1 MKVEA
6 QLNRNKQRF
15 FGLSGGATGWLL
27 GDLAYQ
33 HPRIIYICRNRSE
46 LETLQ
51 EEIPFFR
58 KDVRILPI
66 TGWETLAFEEVSA
79 QTEVAA
85 SRITNLL
92 DLSRADSYIAL
103 ITPEAVLQKNI
114 PLSKLKQLSI
124 TVSVKQ
130 KIDRD
135 SFIKQLVEASFSR
148 AANVESIGQ
157 YAIRGG
163 VIDVFPATSSL
174 PIRFDFNDDV
184 IDEIRTF
191 DPESQRSNTE
201 KITSIIIDPVKEV
214 LCYAN
219 GFANHYALNDAI
231 DKLKIRGKFLQTPPR
246 EIARF
251 MSAVRTGMSL
261 PGIEL
266 INQILEQ
273 DTESIFDIAPSDA
286 TCIINDEIGLHQ
298 TLENLQLQTQSR
310 YDRLVS
316 DHHLIPEFNSSF
328 LDTEITNEKCKSFVS
343 IYIDQILPISINED
357 EYKITNLRSTSVSD
371 FSWRVQA
378 KQNEQTEKLRS
389 EIDKYRK
396 KGLSVCFVVGSSARA
411 EKLKILLADSN
422 VDAPIGYYS
431 ACEWIQNDYRPPVVI
446 IIGTISD
453 GFILPKAN
461 SVFIAEHQVFPER
474 SYKKHKQKTF
484 NLKRILQSLS
494 KLSEGD
500 FVVHSDYGIG
510 LYKGLKHFTVE
521 DGQGDFLH
529 IEYADSTLYVP
540 IQNIS
545 RVQKFSATEGQ
556 TPSLDKLASTRW
568 VKTKEK
574 VRASVATLAG
584 DLIRLYAARSVAK
597 GWRFEPYGAD
607 DEIFSETFPFNETP
621 DQQKAIEE
629 TISDMAQDKVMD
641 RLVCGDVGFGKTEV
655 AIRAAHKC
663 VRHGRQVAVLVPT
676 TILVEQHR
684 KNFINRFQEY
694 DVKIA
699 AMSRFNSAKKNKE
712 IIEGA
717 KNGTIDI
724 VLGTHRLL
732 SKDVAF
738 HDLGLLIIDEEHR
751 FGVKQKEQLK
761 ALKRSIDVLTLTATP
776 IPRTLHMSL
785 LGIRDISVIQTPPQD
800 RRSIRTYVANYDITL
815 VRDAILREIQ
825 RGGQVFYL
833 HNRVQSID
841 AVTATLKEH
850 IPEATFR
857 FAHGQMSETQ
867 LESIMIDFIDRKFDV
882 LVCTTIVE
890 SGIDIPNANTLI
902 VERADTFGLAQLYQI
917 RGRVGRSTRQA
928 YAYLL
933 VQKTKN
939 LSDDARRRLSALQSL
954 DELGMGFNLAMQDL
968 EIRGAGNLLGK
979 EQSGNVLAI
988 GFDLYTKILKEAILH
1003 VKGEE
1008 LDLSEIIDPEVKL
1021 PIAAFIPET
1030 YIPDISERLIMYQRL
1045 SGIETDLE
1053 TNDLLAEIDDR
1064 FGPPPKELKSLLN
1077 LMKLRAL
1084 LRRFGVTKLELKG
1097 DGITLSLSKRAP
1109 VELTKIMDLCK
1120 KHLDTFKFG
1129 KNLTLSIRLKS
1140 PDRFEPDEIHPLV
1153 EETLLR
1159 IKS

>member
-1 MKVEA
+1 MKVET
-6 QLNRNKQRF
+6 QLNSKKHRF

-27 GDLAYQ
+27 GDLASQ

-46 LETLQ
+46 LEALQ

-66 TGWETLAFEEVSA
+66 TGWETLPFEEVSA

-85 SRITNLL
+85 TRITNLL
-92 DLSRADSYIAL
+92 ELSRSDSYIAL
-103 ITPEAVLQKNI
+103 VTPEAILQKNI
-114 PLSKLKQLSI
+114 ALTKLQKLSI
-124 TVSVKQ
+124 TVSINQ
-130 KIDRD
+130 KIDREQ
-135 SFIKQLVEASFSR
+135 FIKQLTEASFSR

-163 VIDVFPATSSL
+163 VIDIFPATTAL
-174 PIRFDFNDDV
+174 PIRLDFSDDV
-184 IDEIRTF
+184 VEEIRTF

-201 KITSIIIDPVKEV
+201 KLTSIIIDPVKEV

-219 GFANHYALNDAI
+219 GFTNHLELNNAI
-231 DKLKIRGKFLQTPPR
+231 DKLKLRGKFLQTPPR

-251 MSAVRTGMSL
+251 MSAVRTSMSL

-266 INQILEQ
+266 INQILEEN
-273 DTESIFDIAPSDA
+273 TESIFDLAPQNA
-286 TCIINDEIGLHQ
+286 TWIINDEIGLHQ
-298 TLENLQLQTQSR
+298 TLETLHTQTQSR

-316 DHHLIPEFNSSF
+316 DHHLIPEFKSSF
-328 LDTEITNEKCKSFVS
+328 LDTDTSNEKIKSFAS
-343 IYIDQILPISINED
+343 IYIDQILPISINEE
-357 EYKITNLRSTSVSD
+357 EYAITNLRSTSVSD
-371 FSWRVQA
+371 FSWRIQA
-378 KQNEQTEKLRS
+378 KQNEQSEKLS
-389 EIDKYRK
+389 TEIDKYRK
-396 KGLSVCFVVGSSARA
+396 KGLSVCFVVGSANRA
-411 EKLKILLADSN
+411 EKLKKLLADSN
-422 VDAPIGYYS
+422 IEAPIGFYS
-431 ACEWIQNDYRPPVVI
+431 ACEWIQNDYRPPVI
-446 IIGTISD
+446 ILIGVISD
-453 GFILPKAN
+453 GFILPKSN

-474 SYKKHKQKTF
+474 SHKKHKQKTF

-607 DEIFSETFPFNETP
+607 DENFSETFPFNETP

-629 TISDMAQDKVMD
+629 TIDDMAQDRVMD

-655 AIRAAHKC
+655 AIRAAYKC

-684 KNFINRFQEY
+684 KNFVNRFQEY
-694 DVKIA
+694 DVNIA

-738 HDLGLLIIDEEHR
+738 KDLGLLIIDEEHR

-800 RRSIRTYVANYDITL
+800 RRSIRTYVANFDMSL

-902 VERADTFGLAQLYQI
+902 IERADTFGLAQLYQI

-1053 TNDLLAEIDDR
+1053 TEDLLTEIDDR
-1064 FGPPPKELKSLLN
+1064 FGPPPKEVRSLLN

-1084 LRRFGVTKLELKG
+1084 LRRFGITKLELQG

-1109 VELTKIMDLCK
+1109 VDLNKIMDLCK
-1120 KHLDTFKFG
+1120 KFPDTFKFG
-1129 KNLTLSIRLKS
+1129 KSLTLSIRLKS

-1153 EETLLR
+1153 EEALFR

>member
-1 MKVEA
+1 
-6 QLNRNKQRF
+6 
-15 FGLSGGATGWLL
+15 
-27 GDLAYQ
+27 
-33 HPRIIYICRNRSE
+33 
-46 LETLQ
+46 
-51 EEIPFFR
+51 
-58 KDVRILPI
+58 
-66 TGWETLAFEEVSA
+66 
-79 QTEVAA
+79 
-85 SRITNLL
+85 
-92 DLSRADSYIAL
+92 
-103 ITPEAVLQKNI
+103 
-114 PLSKLKQLSI
+114 
-124 TVSVKQ
+124 
-130 KIDRD
+130 
-135 SFIKQLVEASFSR
+135 
-148 AANVESIGQ
+148 
-157 YAIRGG
+157 
-163 VIDVFPATSSL
+163 
-174 PIRFDFNDDV
+174 
-184 IDEIRTF
+184 
-191 DPESQRSNTE
+191 
-201 KITSIIIDPVKEV
+201 
-214 LCYAN
+214 
-219 GFANHYALNDAI
+219 
-231 DKLKIRGKFLQTPPR
+231 
-246 EIARF
+246 
-251 MSAVRTGMSL
+251 
-261 PGIEL
+261 
-266 INQILEQ
+266 
-273 DTESIFDIAPSDA
+273 
-286 TCIINDEIGLHQ
+286 
-298 TLENLQLQTQSR
+298 
-310 YDRLVS
+310 
-316 DHHLIPEFNSSF
+316 
-328 LDTEITNEKCKSFVS
+328 
-343 IYIDQILPISINED
+343 
-357 EYKITNLRSTSVSD
+357 
-371 FSWRVQA
+371 
-378 KQNEQTEKLRS
+378 
-389 EIDKYRK
+389 
-396 KGLSVCFVVGSSARA
+396 
-411 EKLKILLADSN
+411 
-422 VDAPIGYYS
+422 
-431 ACEWIQNDYRPPVVI
+431 
-446 IIGTISD
+446 
-453 GFILPKAN
+453 
-461 SVFIAEHQVFPER
+461 
-474 SYKKHKQKTF
+474 
-484 NLKRILQSLS
+484 
-494 KLSEGD
+494 
-500 FVVHSDYGIG
+500 
-510 LYKGLKHFTVE
+510 
-521 DGQGDFLH
+521 
-529 IEYADSTLYVP
+529 
-540 IQNIS
+540 
-545 RVQKFSATEGQ
+545 
-556 TPSLDKLASTRW
+556 
-568 VKTKEK
+568 
-574 VRASVATLAG
+574 
-584 DLIRLYAARSVAK
+584 
-597 GWRFEPYGAD
+597 
-607 DEIFSETFPFNETP
+607 
-621 DQQKAIEE
+621 
-629 TISDMAQDKVMD
+629 MD

-655 AIRAAHKC
+655 AIRAAYKC

-684 KNFINRFQEY
+684 KNFVNRFQEY
-694 DVKIA
+694 DVNIA
-699 AMSRFNSAKKNKE
+699 AMSRFNSVKKNKE

-738 HDLGLLIIDEEHR
+738 KDLGLLIIDEEHR

-800 RRSIRTYVANYDITL
+800 RRSIRTYVANFDMSL

-902 VERADTFGLAQLYQI
+902 IERADTFGLAQLYQI

-1053 TNDLLAEIDDR
+1053 TEDLLTEIDDR
-1064 FGPPPKELKSLLN
+1064 FGPPPKEVRSLLN

-1084 LRRFGVTKLELKG
+1084 LRRFGITKLELQG

-1109 VELTKIMDLCK
+1109 VDLNKIMDLCK
-1120 KHLDTFKFG
+1120 KFPDTFKFG
-1129 KNLTLSIRLKS
+1129 KSLTLSIRLKS

-1153 EETLLR
+1153 EEALFR